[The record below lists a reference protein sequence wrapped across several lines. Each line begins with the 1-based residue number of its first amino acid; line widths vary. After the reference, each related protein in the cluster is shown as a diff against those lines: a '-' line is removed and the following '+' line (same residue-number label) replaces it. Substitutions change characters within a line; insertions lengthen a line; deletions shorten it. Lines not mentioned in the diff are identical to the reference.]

1 MPNPYFNFKRFTI
14 CHDRSSMK
22 VGTDGVL
29 LGAWAGKGLRE
40 DGSPMAILDVGTGSG
55 LIALMLAQRF
65 EGSHVDAI
73 DIHDDSVAQA
83 ACNAQA
89 SVFADRIHV
98 CKQDFCL
105 MGEDFNG
112 HDKNLKSSDKDF
124 NGHDKNLKSSD
135 KDING
140 HDKNLKS
147 SDKDFKSLNKNFKK
161 YDLIVSNPPFYIED
175 TLSGNSARDNARHTS
190 SLPFEVLIGGASKL
204 LNEDG
209 LFAVIIP
216 YSSSAAF
223 VGSCALHG
231 LYLLRRTDVR
241 STERKP
247 FKRSLLEFGRHAA
260 ASDASVLTLY
270 SAGCQRSDEYAEL
283 TQDFYL

>member
-112 HDKNLKSSDKDF
+112 HDKNLKSSDKD
-124 NGHDKNLKSSD
+124 
-135 KDING
+135 ING

-147 SDKDFKSLNKNFKK
+147 SDKDFKSLNKDFNR
-161 YDLIVSNPPFYIED
+161 YDLIVTNPPFYIED

>member
-124 NGHDKNLKSSD
+124 MSSD
-135 KDING
+135 KD
-140 HDKNLKS
+140 LMS
-147 SDKDFKSLNKNFKK
+147 LDKDFKSLNKDFNR
-161 YDLIVSNPPFYIED
+161 YDLIVTNPPFYIED

-260 ASDASVLTLY
+260 ASDANVLTLY

>member
-135 KDING
+135 KD
-140 HDKNLKS
+140 
-147 SDKDFKSLNKNFKK
+147 FKSLNKDFNR
-161 YDLIVSNPPFYIED
+161 YDLIVTNPPFYIED

-204 LNEDG
+204 LNEAG

>member
-105 MGEDFNG
+105 MGGDFNG

-135 KDING
+135 KD
-140 HDKNLKS
+140 
-147 SDKDFKSLNKNFKK
+147 FKSLNKDFNR

>member
-124 NGHDKNLKSSD
+124 M
-135 KDING
+135 
-140 HDKNLKS
+140 S
-147 SDKDFKSLNKNFKK
+147 SDKDFMSSDKEFKSLNKDFNR

>member
-83 ACNAQA
+83 ACNAEA

-105 MGEDFNG
+105 MGEDLNG
-112 HDKNLKSSDKDF
+112 HDKNLKSLNKDF
-124 NGHDKNLKSSD
+124 NR
-135 KDING
+135 
-140 HDKNLKS
+140 
-147 SDKDFKSLNKNFKK
+147 

-204 LNEDG
+204 LSEDG

-216 YSSSAAF
+216 YSSSSAF

-260 ASDASVLTLY
+260 AADASVLTLY

>member
-105 MGEDFNG
+105 MGEDF
-112 HDKNLKSSDKDF
+112 KSSDKDF
-124 NGHDKNLKSSD
+124 N
-135 KDING
+135 
-140 HDKNLKS
+140 
-147 SDKDFKSLNKNFKK
+147 SLNKDSNR
-161 YDLIVSNPPFYIED
+161 YDLIVTNPPFYIED

>member
-83 ACNAQA
+83 ACNVQA

-105 MGEDFNG
+105 MGG
-112 HDKNLKSSDKDF
+112 DF

-147 SDKDFKSLNKNFKK
+147 SDKDFKSLNKDFNR
-161 YDLIVSNPPFYIED
+161 YDLIVSNPPFYIEG
-175 TLSGNSARDNARHTS
+175 TMSGNSARDNARHTS

>member
-112 HDKNLKSSDKDF
+112 HDKNLKSSDKD
-124 NGHDKNLKSSD
+124 
-135 KDING
+135 I
-140 HDKNLKS
+140 KS
-147 SDKDFKSLNKNFKK
+147 SDKDFKSLNKDFNR
-161 YDLIVSNPPFYIED
+161 YDLIVTNPPFYIED

>member
-112 HDKNLKSSDKDF
+112 HDKNLKSSDKDI
-124 NGHDKNLKSSD
+124 KSA
-135 KDING
+135 
-140 HDKNLKS
+140 
-147 SDKDFKSLNKNFKK
+147 DKDFKSLNKDFKSLNK
-161 YDLIVSNPPFYIED
+161 DFNRYDLIVTNPPFYIED

>member
-124 NGHDKNLKSSD
+124 KSL
-135 KDING
+135 N
-140 HDKNLKS
+140 
-147 SDKDFKSLNKNFKK
+147 KDFKSLNKDFSR
-161 YDLIVSNPPFYIED
+161 YDLIVTNPPFYIED

-223 VGSCALHG
+223 VGLCALHG

>member
-135 KDING
+135 KD
-140 HDKNLKS
+140 
-147 SDKDFKSLNKNFKK
+147 FKSLNKDFNR
-161 YDLIVSNPPFYIED
+161 YDLRVTNPPFYIED

-223 VGSCALHG
+223 VGLCALHG

>member
-65 EGSHVDAI
+65 EGCHVDAI

-105 MGEDFNG
+105 IGEDFNG
-112 HDKNLKSSDKDF
+112 HGKDLKSLDKDY
-124 NGHDKNLKSSD
+124 
-135 KDING
+135 
-140 HDKNLKS
+140 
-147 SDKDFKSLNKNFKK
+147 KSLNKDFNR

-204 LNEDG
+204 LSEDG

-223 VGSCALHG
+223 VGACALHG

-283 TQDFYL
+283 TRDFYL

>member
-112 HDKNLKSSDKDF
+112 HDKNLKSA
-124 NGHDKNLKSSD
+124 D
-135 KDING
+135 KDI
-140 HDKNLKS
+140 KS
-147 SDKDFKSLNKNFKK
+147 SDKDFKSSDKDFMSLNKDFNR
-161 YDLIVSNPPFYIED
+161 YDLIVTNPPFYIED

-216 YSSSAAF
+216 YSSAAAF

>member
-135 KDING
+135 KD
-140 HDKNLKS
+140 
-147 SDKDFKSLNKNFKK
+147 FKSLNKDFNR
-161 YDLIVSNPPFYIED
+161 YDLIVTNPPFYIED

>member
-105 MGEDFNG
+105 MGKEFNG

-135 KDING
+135 KD
-140 HDKNLKS
+140 
-147 SDKDFKSLNKNFKK
+147 FKSLNKDFKR
-161 YDLIVSNPPFYIED
+161 YDLIVTNPPFYIED

>member
-124 NGHDKNLKSSD
+124 MSSD
-135 KDING
+135 KDFM
-140 HDKNLKS
+140 S
-147 SDKDFKSLNKNFKK
+147 SDKDFKSLNKDFNR
-161 YDLIVSNPPFYIED
+161 YDLIVTNPPFYIED

>member
-1 MPNPYFNFKRFTI
+1 MPNSYFNFKRFTI

-124 NGHDKNLKSSD
+124 KSSDKDFNVHDKNLKSSD
-135 KDING
+135 E
-140 HDKNLKS
+140 
-147 SDKDFKSLNKNFKK
+147 DFKSLNKDFSR
-161 YDLIVSNPPFYIED
+161 YDLIVTNPPFYIED

>member
-112 HDKNLKSSDKDF
+112 HDKNL
-124 NGHDKNLKSSD
+124 NSSD
-135 KDING
+135 KDI
-140 HDKNLKS
+140 KS
-147 SDKDFKSLNKNFKK
+147 LNKDFKSLNKDFNR
-161 YDLIVSNPPFYIED
+161 YDLIVTNPPFYIED

-223 VGSCALHG
+223 VGLCALHG